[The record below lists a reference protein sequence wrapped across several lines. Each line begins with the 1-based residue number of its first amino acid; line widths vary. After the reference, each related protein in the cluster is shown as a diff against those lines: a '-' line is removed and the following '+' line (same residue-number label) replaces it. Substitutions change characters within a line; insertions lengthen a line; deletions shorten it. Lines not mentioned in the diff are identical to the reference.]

1 MRWDRNELVSAM
13 EWDGTEKYVPRTSLL
28 SKRGVH
34 PLELDCLL
42 VAFEFQL
49 SKDAHNYAIILA
61 ILFVFFSDT
70 LLI

>member
-1 MRWDRNELVSAM
+1 M
-13 EWDGTEKYVPRTSLL
+13 EWDGTEKYVPWTSLS

-42 VAFEFQL
+42 VAFEFEL
-49 SKDAHNYAIILA
+49 SKDALNYAIILA

-70 LLI
+70 LLNQVFFLFGYG